1 VEKRFYINQYLQKRK
16 KKLKRTHKKKRRQRP
31 DQRGRRRKQR
41 KEEKKRRSKK
51 KEGSGDNRGEKRGER
66 DINPALS
73 SSLNSSTI
81 GTQNRE
87 AENTQNRGREYWVVV
102 ARWPSLFACS
112 SPEQSPDKASFHL
125 PFVLFESS
133 LHLALCANYTLFV
146 IQVTGLG
153 LVIKLG

>member
-1 VEKRFYINQYLQKRK
+1 
-16 KKLKRTHKKKRRQRP
+16 LKRTHKKKKKAEARP
-31 DQRGRRRKQR
+31 EGE
-41 KEEKKRRSKK
+41 EEKTEKGGEKKTEQK

-73 SSLNSSTI
+73 SSLNSSSI

-87 AENTQNRGREYWVVV
+87 AENTRNRGREYWVVV
-102 ARWPSLFACS
+102 ARWPSLFARS

-133 LHLALCANYTLFV
+133 LHLALGANSTLFF
-146 IQVTGLG
+146 QFGHWFTP
-153 LVIKLG
+153 VIKLG

>member
-16 KKLKRTHKKKRRQRP
+16 KKIEENTQKKKKAEARP
-31 DQRGRRRKQR
+31 EGE
-41 KEEKKRRSKK
+41 EEKTEKGGEKKTELK
-51 KEGSGDNRGEKRGER
+51 KEGRGENRGEERGER

-102 ARWPSLFACS
+102 ARWPSLFARS
-112 SPEQSPDKASFHL
+112 SPEQSPDKVSFHL
-125 PFVLFESS
+125 PFFLFESS
-133 LHLALCANYTLFV
+133 LHLALCEGN
-146 IQVTGLG
+146 
-153 LVIKLG
+153 